1 MKTLALTVAAFGLS
15 VATAY
20 VVAQTTN
27 PQASPPTTT
36 SPPITTPPNT
46 TPPPADT
53 MGSQGRQ
60 AGMQDRTMGTGTMG
74 NRLDRGMAGS
84 QGMHTPFDKLD
95 TMHRGYVT
103 KDGVGKDRWL
113 AQHFATCDGDH
124 DGHLTRTEYSG
135 CTTSTMRKG
144 GKP

>member
-20 VVAQTTN
+20 VVAQTAN

-53 MGSQGRQ
+53 LGNQGTQ
-60 AGMQDRTMGTGTMG
+60 GMQDRTTRSGTMG
-74 NRLDRGMAGS
+74 NRLDQGMAGS

-95 TMHRGYVT
+95 SAHRGYIT
-103 KDGVGKDRWL
+103 KDGVGNDRWL
-113 AQHFATCDGDH
+113 AQHFATCDGNS
-124 DGHLTRTEYSG
+124 DGQLTRTEYSG
-135 CTTSTMRKG
+135 CTTSTLRKSG
-144 GKP
+144 TR